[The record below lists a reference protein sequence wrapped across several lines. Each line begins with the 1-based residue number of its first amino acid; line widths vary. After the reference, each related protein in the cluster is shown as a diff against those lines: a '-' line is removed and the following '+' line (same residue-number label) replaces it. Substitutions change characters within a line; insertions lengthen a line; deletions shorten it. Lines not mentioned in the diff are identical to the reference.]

1 MLAEMFARQKTG
13 SVVCSSCGSLVG
25 VNDDRCYSC
34 GRRNPGLWGFGPML
48 RRFGND
54 LGFVNL
60 VVYGCSIL
68 YALTLI
74 GTVALGES
82 VVSPGN
88 MMNFLA
94 PSTVVTLAFG
104 ASGAEPIFRFGMWWS
119 VLSAGWLHGSA
130 LHILF
135 NMLWVRQLGPATA
148 DVYGAGRM
156 VIIYTVSSATGFL
169 LSSIAGLLFVAL
181 PIPFLRG
188 ASFTLG
194 ASAPIFGLL
203 GALVYYGRRGGSSM
217 IGTQAKQY
225 AIVLFLFGLFMGG
238 IDNYAHAGGFLGGY
252 MTSIWLDPLKRERM
266 DHLVIAAVC
275 LGATGLAIVAS
286 LIKIG
291 PLLLGGG

>member
-1 MLAEMFARQKTG
+1 
-13 SVVCSSCGSLVG
+13 
-25 VNDDRCYSC
+25 
-34 GRRNPGLWGFGPML
+34 
-48 RRFGND
+48 
-54 LGFVNL
+54 
-60 VVYGCSIL
+60 
-68 YALTLI
+68 
-74 GTVALGES
+74 
-82 VVSPGN
+82 
-88 MMNFLA
+88 MNFLA

-169 LSSIAGLLFVAL
+169 LSSIAGLLFAAL

-252 MTSIWLDPLKRERM
+252 LTSIWLDPLKRERM
-266 DHLVIAAVC
+266 DHLAIAAAC
-275 LGATGLAIVAS
+275 LGATGLAILAS

-291 PLLLGGG
+291 PLVLGGG